1 VSIYPEFSNELLKC
15 LKTNNNFLI
24 VGHTHP
30 DGDCIYSGLALAE
43 LLKSLNKDNKVTL
56 ASLGPFNKTEIKG
69 QKDKFVST
77 LSDEYLSTK
86 PLVCIVDCSEL
97 SRVDSVLPKEN
108 FEKLNYIILDHH
120 GSSSCKGPLFY
131 ISPESISTTLVIQ
144 KLSETLNLVQTKV
157 FAQSVLRGF
166 ITDSGCFRFL
176 RSSQNETFPMLERI
190 ISPFHLS
197 ISNEYEYLFFG
208 KNLQSIKF
216 LTTLINR
223 SQTFCDGQ
231 LLISENTKEDDETFE
246 GISLPADEFYSQTL
260 PLEKI
265 RVIVLLKYKGDNL
278 TNLGFRSTHSSNID
292 VAKIACNL
300 PNRANEGGGHM
311 HASGVNLNLNLE
323 EAKKTVIS
331 YISKIL

>member
-1 VSIYPEFSNELLKC
+1 MSIYPEFSKELLKC

-43 LLKSLNKDNKVTL
+43 LLKSLNKNNKVTL
-56 ASLGPFNKTEIKG
+56 ASSGPFNKTEIME
-69 QKDKFVST
+69 QKKKFT
-77 LSDEYLSTK
+77 NILTAEYLETK
-86 PLVCIVDCSEL
+86 PLICIVDCSEL
-97 SRVDSVLPKEN
+97 SRVDSVLPQETFEN
-108 FEKLNYIILDHH
+108 LNYIILDHH

-131 ISPESISTTLVIQ
+131 ISPESISTTLIIQ
-144 KLSETLNLVQTKV
+144 KLSENLNLVENKD

-176 RSSQNETFPMLERI
+176 RASQNETFPMLERI
-190 ISPFHLS
+190 ISPYHLS
-197 ISNEYEYLFFG
+197 ISTEYEYLFFG

-216 LTTLINR
+216 LTTLIDR
-223 SQTFCDGQ
+223 SKTYFDGQ
-231 LLISENTKEDDETFE
+231 LLISENTKEDDENFE

-265 RVIVLLKYKGDNL
+265 RVIVLLKYKGNNL

-292 VAKIACNL
+292 VSKVACNL

-331 YISKIL
+331 YFSKLL